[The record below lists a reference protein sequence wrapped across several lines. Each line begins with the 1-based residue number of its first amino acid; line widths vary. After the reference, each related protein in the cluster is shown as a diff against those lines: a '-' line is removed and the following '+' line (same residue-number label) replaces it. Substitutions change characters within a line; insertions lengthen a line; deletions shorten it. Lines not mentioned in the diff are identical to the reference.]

1 MIEIIIEV
9 SLGILFVILFIA
21 LIVWA
26 EKDMKKH
33 PELIGKQ
40 TDDFEKAGRKLALS
54 LFSI

>member
-40 TDDFEKAGRKLALS
+40 TDDFENS
-54 LFSI
+54 LNL